1 MTCSSCGTTIPDT
14 AQFCS
19 KCGTRVGARQAGWR
33 AGLPWTLTGFFLGAL
48 AGVLVDGLFRRP
60 VPNLAAGADAPRAT
74 AAAPF
79 AGGGGGG
86 AASVDIAS
94 MTPEERASR
103 LYTRVMSLHA
113 AGKPDSAEFFL
124 PMALQAYG
132 MLSEITPDAH
142 YHIGVL
148 LLTSGNLPAALAEA
162 DTIQKQV
169 PTHLFADMLRARVHS
184 LRKDAKDY
192 DLACRNYLKHES
204 AELAKKRPEY
214 TEHAGTI
221 AAFHEEAT
229 ASSRGTGSTGGA
241 TP

>member
-1 MTCSSCGTTIPDT
+1 MNCSSCGKPLPDS
-14 AQFCS
+14 AQFCHH
-19 KCGTRVGARQAGWR
+19 CGARAGAQTASRGWQA
-33 AGLPWTLTGFFLGAL
+33 AAPWAL
-48 AGVLVDGLFRRP
+48 AGFFVGLLVGVVADGIFRR
-60 VPNLAAGADAPRAT
+60 RAT
-74 AAAPF
+74 PAASDATASATAGAPF
-79 AGGGGGG
+79 AGSGGGG

-94 MTPEERASR
+94 MTPQERASR

-132 MLSEITPDAH
+132 MLPEVTPDAH

-148 LLTSGNLPAALAEA
+148 QLTSGNMPAALAEA

-169 PTHLFADMLRARVHS
+169 PTHLFADMLRARVYG
-184 LRKDAKDY
+184 LRRDTKSYEA
-192 DLACRNYLKHES
+192 ACRSYLKHES

-229 ASSRGTGSTGGA
+229 GIAKGTGGSPA
-241 TP
+241 S

>member
-1 MTCSSCGTTIPDT
+1 MNCSSCGKPLPDT
-14 AQFCS
+14 AQFCHH
-19 KCGTRVGARQAGWR
+19 CGARVGAPAGAGNWR
-33 AGLPWTLTGFFLGAL
+33 AAAPWTLAGFFV
-48 AGVLVDGLFRRP
+48 GVLVGVMAGALFRRP
-60 VPNLAAGADAPRAT
+60 TPAGTDSAAATGAP
-74 AAAPF
+74 AAPF
-79 AGGGGGG
+79 AGGGG
-86 AASVDIAS
+86 AASVDIAN

-132 MLSEITPDAH
+132 MLPEITPDAH

-148 LLTSGNLPAALAEA
+148 QLTSGNMPAALAEA

-169 PTHLFADMLRARVHS
+169 PTHLFADMLRARVYG
-184 LRKDAKDY
+184 LRRDTKDY
-192 DLACRNYLKHES
+192 EAACRSYLKHES

-214 TEHAGTI
+214 TEHAGSI

-229 ASSRGTGSTGGA
+229 GLTKGTGQPAS
-241 TP
+241 

>member
-1 MTCSSCGTTIPDT
+1 MNCSSCGKPLPDT
-14 AQFCS
+14 AQFCHH
-19 KCGTRVGARQAGWR
+19 CGARVGATSPAGGWR
-33 AGLPWTLTGFFLGAL
+33 AAAPWTFAGFFVGLL
-48 AGVLVDGLFRRP
+48 VGVLVGGVFRRQGP
-60 VPNLAAGADAPRAT
+60 AAGADAT
-74 AAAPF
+74 AAAGGAPAAPF
-79 AGGGGGG
+79 AGGGG
-86 AASVDIAS
+86 AASVDIAN

-132 MLSEITPDAH
+132 MLPNVTPDAH

-148 LLTSGNLPAALAEA
+148 QLTSGNMAAALAEA

-169 PTHLFADMLRARVHS
+169 PTHLFADMLRARVYG
-184 LRKDAKDY
+184 LRRDTKDY
-192 DLACRNYLKHES
+192 EAACRSYLKHES

-229 ASSRGTGSTGGA
+229 GLTKGTGSPA
-241 TP
+241 S

>member
-1 MTCSSCGTTIPDT
+1 MNCSSCGKPLPET
-14 AQFCS
+14 AQFCHN
-19 KCGTRVGARQAGWR
+19 CGARVGAQSAGGGWR
-33 AGLPWTLTGFFLGAL
+33 AALPWTLAGFFV
-48 AGVLVDGLFRRP
+48 GVLVGVTATGLLRRP
-60 VPNLAAGADAPRAT
+60 GPAAADATPAAGAS
-74 AAAPF
+74 AAPF
-79 AGGGGGG
+79 AAGGG
-86 AASVDIAS
+86 AGGATSVDIAN

-113 AGKPDSAEFFL
+113 AGKADSAEFFM

-132 MLSEITPDAH
+132 MLPQVTPDAH

-148 LLTSGNLPAALAEA
+148 QLTSGNMPAALAEA

-169 PTHLFADMLRARVHS
+169 PTHLFADMLRARVYG
-184 LRKDAKDY
+184 LRRDTKDY
-192 DLACRNYLKHES
+192 ETACRSYLKHES

-229 ASSRGTGSTGGA
+229 GITKGTGNPAS
-241 TP
+241 

>member
-1 MTCSSCGTTIPDT
+1 MTCASCGKPLPDT
-14 AQFCS
+14 AQFCHH
-19 KCGTRVGARQAGWR
+19 CGARVGAPAAARSWQA
-33 AGLPWTLTGFFLGAL
+33 AAPWAL
-48 AGVLVDGLFRRP
+48 AGFFVGVLVGVVADGLFRRP
-60 VPNLAAGADAPRAT
+60 ASAGGADSAAT

-79 AGGGGGG
+79 AGSGGGG
-86 AASVDIAS
+86 AASVDIAN

-113 AGKPDSAEFFL
+113 AGKADSAGFFL

-132 MLSEITPDAH
+132 MLPEVTPDAH

-148 LLTSGNLPAALAEA
+148 QLTAGNMPAALAEA

-169 PTHLFADMLRARVHS
+169 PTHLFADMLRARVYG
-184 LRKDAKDY
+184 LRRDTKNYEA
-192 DLACRNYLKHES
+192 ACRSYLKHEA

-214 TEHAGTI
+214 TEHAGSI

-229 ASSRGTGSTGGA
+229 GLTKGTGAPAS
-241 TP
+241 

>member
-1 MTCSSCGTTIPDT
+1 MTCSSCGTTLSDT
-14 AQFCS
+14 AQFCHS
-19 KCGTRVGARQAGWR
+19 CGTRVGATAAAGWR
-33 AGLPWTLTGFFLGAL
+33 GVAPWTLAGFFV
-48 AGVLVDGLFRRP
+48 GVLVGVGGAALLRR
-60 VPNLAAGADAPRAT
+60 APAAT
-74 AAAPF
+74 ADQTTGSLAPF
-79 AGGGGGG
+79 AQPAGGGGG

-124 PMALQAYG
+124 PMALQAYA
-132 MLSEITPDAH
+132 MLPEVTPDAH

-148 LLTSGNLPAALAEA
+148 QLTSGNLPAALAEA

-169 PTHLFADMLRARVHS
+169 PTHLFADMLRARVYG
-184 LRKDAKDY
+184 LRRDTKDY
-192 DLACRNYLKHES
+192 DAACRSYLKHEA

-221 AAFHEEAT
+221 ASFHEEAAGAT
-229 ASSRGTGSTGGA
+229 RGTGSQS
-241 TP
+241 

>member
-1 MTCSSCGTTIPDT
+1 MTCSSCGSALSDT
-14 AQFCS
+14 ALFCP
-19 KCGTRVGARQAGWR
+19 KCGTRVGAGPRGWR
-33 AGLPWTLTGFFLGAL
+33 SGLPWALAGFFVGAL

-60 VPNLAAGADAPRAT
+60 VPATVVADSAAGPVAT
-74 AAAPF
+74 APF

-124 PMALQAYG
+124 PMALQAYA
-132 MLSEITPDAH
+132 MLPEITPDAH

-162 DTIQKQV
+162 DTIQRQV
-169 PTHLFADMLRARVHS
+169 PAHLFADMLRARVYG
-184 LRKDAKDY
+184 LRRDTKSYEA
-192 DLACRNYLKHES
+192 ACRSFLKHES

-221 AAFHEEAT
+221 ASFHEEAAGIVRGGGNP
-229 ASSRGTGSTGGA
+229 AS
-241 TP
+241 